1 MLISEFDQSIATLNL
16 HHHPIGDHYQGTLQ
30 LINKEYI
37 EVSYFAPEKNL
48 LALDNEILFFWVHI
62 EYRYIQHPYRMFCQY
77 RTMSYFIQEFSSM
90 MYLCSIKAGEKLIQH

>member
-48 LALDNEILFFWVHI
+48 LALDN
-62 EYRYIQHPYRMFCQY
+62 
-77 RTMSYFIQEFSSM
+77 
-90 MYLCSIKAGEKLIQH
+90 